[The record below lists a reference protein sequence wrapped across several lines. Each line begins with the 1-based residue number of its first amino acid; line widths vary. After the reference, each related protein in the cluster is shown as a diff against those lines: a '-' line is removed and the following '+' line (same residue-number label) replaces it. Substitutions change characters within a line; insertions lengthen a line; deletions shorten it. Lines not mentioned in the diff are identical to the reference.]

1 MEEVLLLGIQHN
13 GSVSLWNLDIGYALR
28 VCILMELALRRRIG
42 ILHNPGGVSAL
53 HLVSLGL
60 LTEFGR

>member
-1 MEEVLLLGIQHN
+1 MEEVLLLGIQDN
-13 GSVSLWNLDIGYALR
+13 GSISFWNDSIGYALR
-28 VCILMELALRRRIG
+28 ACILMELALRQRVG
-42 ILHNPGGVSAL
+42 ILHNPADVSAL